1 MADTSTINPEA
12 PQYSKKQVALMIVAI
27 VTCMILTG
35 ISSYKLL
42 PMQSAIMDHFHITE
56 SAYGYLNTSASWVSV
71 ACSIPFGFLVRKLR
85 CNVSVL
91 LGYSVAVGGILVQ
104 VFAPNFVIFVFGR
117 MLEGAG
123 SAFANLGTDTE
134 SD

>member
-1 MADTSTINPEA
+1 
-12 PQYSKKQVALMIVAI
+12 MIFAI

-35 ISSYKLL
+35 ISGYKLL
-42 PMQSAIMDHFHITE
+42 PMQSAIMDHFHIAE

-104 VFAPNFVIFVFGR
+104 VFASNFVIFV
-117 MLEGAG
+117 
-123 SAFANLGTDTE
+123 SAVCWKAPVPHLPDWLPGH
-134 SD
+134 